1 VIPRL
6 ALAGFLVGTLA
17 QAAAPDAQTVQSAD
31 GVSIRYE
38 SFGKGEPALVLVH
51 CWSCDRHL
59 WDDVVPR
66 LARDRRVV
74 TLDLAGH
81 GDSGRDR
88 KEWTMQ
94 AFGEDVRAV
103 VDALH
108 LQKVILA
115 GHSMGGPVILEAARL
130 LPGRVV
136 GLIPVDAGLD
146 VEQTN
151 SPEEIAGLV
160 GALEKDYRTTAEKFT
175 RDYMFTPKTDP
186 ALIERIV
193 AKNVAAPPEIAIPCL
208 RAVFTYDARPTLR
221 QVRVPAHAV
230 NSDHFPTNVEANR
243 RHFASYDVT
252 LMPGVGHYLM
262 LEDPARFSDLLAGA
276 VDALLENAQK

>member
-1 VIPRL
+1 MIPRL